1 MVTEITLG
9 SFGTQNGKNVLTGGA
24 SKIDTKGL
32 IDSLVAA
39 RRIPA
44 DRLVTR
50 NETIDSQTDAL
61 NTLRTLFTKFQSAA
75 DVLRNP
81 PGVANDSK
89 NIFQYRK
96 ASLTSTSGATTSNYL
111 DVTIVPGAVA
121 QSYTVDSITQLAKQ
135 TKQQSG
141 NFVLADATTASA
153 VTAGP
158 TPGLFQAGT
167 FNLRAVDGT
176 MGGIAVTLTAGDS
189 LQTVANKFNEVSSR
203 TGIQASIL
211 TVSPGTYKIIYTATK
226 TGSTYGFDLGLI
238 APAAGAGVASDPSGV
253 LSQLAPT
260 TTTQAAQNALF
271 SIDGVALERE
281 TNSVDNVLTG
291 VTFTLKQDTVPG
303 AINLNIVPDTTL
315 IANSITAFADA
326 YNEFRV
332 FASKQSQLGEDS
344 APAEDSVLYNNSTFR
359 NIINSV
365 STEIARVVAGITGL
379 NPTQLVDVGITIE
392 NFPGDAENPETK
404 NILVVDPDKLSSSLL
419 ANFDGARK
427 LFEYQQ
433 SSNDGNFVSFKRSN
447 TLGSITGFSV
457 AINRTTNTYQATY
470 TDPITLVV
478 TTVDLDGSPIDGGGV
493 GLKGKVGT
501 VFEGSEFLYAV
512 GGDATIDVTLS
523 QGFGDRFFNLIN
535 SFIDVSNG
543 TLTQEVNTLA
553 ENKTRNTEQITT
565 IDDKLTSYRDQLVKQ
580 YASLESA
587 LSRANQ
593 LLQLLDAQSN
603 ARNSN

>member
-1 MVTEITLG
+1 
-9 SFGTQNGKNVLTGGA
+9 
-24 SKIDTKGL
+24 
-32 IDSLVAA
+32 
-39 RRIPA
+39 
-44 DRLVTR
+44 
-50 NETIDSQTDAL
+50 
-61 NTLRTLFTKFQSAA
+61 
-75 DVLRNP
+75 
-81 PGVANDSK
+81 
-89 NIFQYRK
+89 
-96 ASLTSTSGATTSNYL
+96 
-111 DVTIVPGAVA
+111 
-121 QSYTVDSITQLAKQ
+121 
-135 TKQQSG
+135 
-141 NFVLADATTASA
+141 
-153 VTAGP
+153 
-158 TPGLFQAGT
+158 
-167 FNLRAVDGT
+167 
-176 MGGIAVTLTAGDS
+176 
-189 LQTVANKFNEVSSR
+189 
-203 TGIQASIL
+203 
-211 TVSPGTYKIIYTATK
+211 
-226 TGSTYGFDLGLI
+226 
-238 APAAGAGVASDPSGV
+238 
-253 LSQLAPT
+253 
-260 TTTQAAQNALF
+260 
-271 SIDGVALERE
+271 
-281 TNSVDNVLTG
+281 VLTG